1 MSDENLL
8 DLLQNP
14 TSRERGFRALMEQYQ
29 AQMYWQVRRL
39 VLDHDDTDDILQNTF
54 IKVFKGISKFE
65 HKSKLS
71 TWLYRIAINESLTFL
86 EGKKRHVA
94 QSLDENAA
102 LAAQLIA
109 DKYFDGDAI
118 EVKLQQAI
126 QKLPDKQ
133 RIVFNMRYFDET
145 PYEEMSAILDT
156 SVGALK
162 ASYHHAVKKVEN
174 FLSEK

>member
-1 MSDENLL
+1 
-8 DLLQNP
+8 
-14 TSRERGFRALMEQYQ
+14 
-29 AQMYWQVRRL
+29 MYWQVRRL

-86 EGKKRHVA
+86 EGKKRHLS

-102 LAAQLIA
+102 LAQQLTA
-109 DKYFDGDAI
+109 DIYFDGDEI

-126 QKLPDKQ
+126 QKLPEKQ

-145 PYEEMSAILDT
+145 PYEEMSDILGT

-162 ASYHHAVKKVEN
+162 ASYHHAAKKVES